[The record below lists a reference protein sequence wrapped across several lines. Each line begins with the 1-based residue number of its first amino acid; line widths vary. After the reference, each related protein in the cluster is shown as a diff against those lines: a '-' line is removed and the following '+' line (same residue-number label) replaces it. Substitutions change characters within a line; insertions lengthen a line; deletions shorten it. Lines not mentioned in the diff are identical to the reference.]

1 MNCSQLYVGATRPL
15 HELSS
20 EFIVVEPLGLKDEG
34 RDAVAG
40 VLEVP
45 NVYYLASHAGCG
57 CGWEYLGVDTDWDKR
72 NLASR
77 NALEA
82 YLRSEVVSGPVLLMS
97 VNVDA
102 LGSTALAWDRK
113 TMSELMSDF
122 DGWRVP
128 YGTNAV
134 RVASLVHDT

>member
-15 HELSS
+15 SELSS
-20 EFIVVEPLGLKDEG
+20 EFIVVEPLGQKDEDH
-34 RDAVAG
+34 DAVAG

-45 NVYYLASHAGCG
+45 SIYYLGSHAGCG
-57 CGWEYLGVDTDWDKR
+57 CGWEYLGVDSEWDKR

-82 YLRSEVVSGPVLLMS
+82 YLRSEVVAGPVLLMS

-102 LGSTALAWDRK
+102 IGSSAPAWDRK
-113 TMSELMSDF
+113 TIVELMSVF
-122 DGWRVP
+122 DRWRVP
-128 YGTNAV
+128 YGMKAV